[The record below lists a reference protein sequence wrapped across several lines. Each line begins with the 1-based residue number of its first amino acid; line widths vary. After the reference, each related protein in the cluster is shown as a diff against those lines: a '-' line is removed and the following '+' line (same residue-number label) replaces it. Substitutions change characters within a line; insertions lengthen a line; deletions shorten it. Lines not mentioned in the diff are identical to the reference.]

1 MNRIHFRIDDELLSK
16 IEEYMK
22 NNNCTK
28 TKALISLLEVGL
40 EKTNTSLDIQEMKK
54 LMNKLNS
61 RNNFNRILLEQLY
74 SDLEIENLTDTKKN
88 KALQE
93 LKTKKFKDSF
103 ND

>member
-40 EKTNTSLDIQEMKK
+40 EKTNASLDIQELKK
-54 LMNKLNS
+54 LYNKLNS

-74 SDLEIENLTDTKKN
+74 SDLEIESLTDPKKN

-93 LKTKKFKDSF
+93 LKTKKFKDPF